1 MTRKRRPATDYT
13 PRTAGPD
20 AAAEDI
26 LINCKAGIITTGD
39 IQRSINNYLE
49 SLHDPSDIYNNKP
62 MIFNGL
68 LEYIYRHNIKYLIPD
83 NLYSYD
89 WDLLNDIFINIYINL
104 CYTFNYI
111 PMVSTYILHLVH
123 ANISYIYTIKDGI
136 RCDNSKVNTKITNY
150 LKIWSEYSDSD
161 LFNHIAQNNSVGGMF
176 VAKVRGYTDQPQ
188 ITPAVQITLAPTID
202 TKQLEAAAAPPEI
215 GQN

>member
-1 MTRKRRPATDYT
+1 MTKKRRPAADYT
-13 PRTAGPD
+13 PRTAGP

-26 LINCKAGIITTGD
+26 LISCKAGVITTGD
-39 IQRSINNYLE
+39 IQRSIDNYLD

-62 MIFNGL
+62 MLFNGL
-68 LEYIYRHNIKYLIPD
+68 LEYIYRHNIKHLIPD
-83 NLYSYD
+83 NLYTYD

-202 TKQLEAAAAPPEI
+202 AKQLEAAAALPI

>member
-1 MTRKRRPATDYT
+1 MTKKRRPAADYT
-13 PRTAGPD
+13 PRTAGP
-20 AAAEDI
+20 ATAEDI

-39 IQRSINNYLE
+39 IQRSINNYLD

-62 MIFNGL
+62 MLFNGL
-68 LEYIYRHNIKYLIPD
+68 LEYIYRHNIRHLIPD
-83 NLYSYD
+83 NLYTYD

-202 TKQLEAAAAPPEI
+202 TKQLEAAAALPI